1 MTAYDLRISDWS
13 SDVCSSDLRR
23 EHGFDLL
30 AVALRQIVGRGDH
43 LGPADF
49 VPIHPRDH
57 RILDLHLLEG
67 FPQAGDLGAGRL
79 TRRRRPR
86 QRKLPAFR
94 QRATGQRSEEHTSE
108 LQTLMRSSYAAFCLT
123 KKSNDNTKD

>member
-1 MTAYDLRISDWS
+1 MIRRPPRSTRTDTLFPYTTLFRS
-13 SDVCSSDLRR
+13 VEQRR

-67 FPQAGDLGAGRL
+67 FPQAGDPGAGRL
-79 TRRRRPR
+79 TRRNRRGACR
-86 QRKLPAFR
+86 EGLW
-94 QRATGQRSEEHTSE
+94 
-108 LQTLMRSSYAAFCLT
+108 
-123 KKSNDNTKD
+123 